1 MASSSKTW
9 LQSWRTLWKK
19 SFNLDFTYVRLHR
32 AMKRDL
38 WFCKENYESGFG
50 CREWWSGNRLRLK
63 HSILLWGKLSSV
75 ALDLSSCKC
84 SSNSSDAAI
93 SNCGSFYSSATTI
106 LDCREARVEYCR
118 PHKMKSSSPSWS
130 AIPNRSTMSPNRTHP
145 VHVPAQ
151 YRKQG
156 KTPSRRPRVSKIF
169 LASTNFQQSLW

>member
-1 MASSSKTW
+1 MREQASIEAFHSS
-9 LQSWRTLWKK
+9 
-19 SFNLDFTYVRLHR
+19 
-32 AMKRDL
+32 
-38 WFCKENYESGFG
+38 
-50 CREWWSGNRLRLK
+50 LRK
-63 HSILLWGKLSSV
+63 SSV

-169 LASTNFQQSLW
+169 LASTNFQQSLWQKPPSSTLKCNQDTTIFFHLNSSGIDLCIHS